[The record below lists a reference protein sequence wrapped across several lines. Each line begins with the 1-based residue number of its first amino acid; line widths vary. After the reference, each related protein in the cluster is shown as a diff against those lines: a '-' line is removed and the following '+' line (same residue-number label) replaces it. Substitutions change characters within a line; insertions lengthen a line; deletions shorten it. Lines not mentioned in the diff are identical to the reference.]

1 MIKGPQLN
9 DKYGVLFV
17 EESRYFVLTGGRG
30 SGKSFAATVFLVL
43 LTYEAGHKILFTRY
57 TMVSASSSIIPEFIE
72 KLELLNV
79 IEDFRIT
86 KDEITNIKTG
96 SSIIFKGIKTASGN
110 QTAAL
115 KSLNGITTFVLDEAE
130 ELIDEDV
137 FDKID
142 QSVRVKTKPNRVILI
157 LNPTTKEHW
166 IYQRFYQNRGIP
178 DMYNGTKENVT
189 FIHTTYEDNIRN
201 LSESFLEQIEDIKK
215 RRPEKYEHQILGG
228 WLNKAEGV
236 IITNWRIGEFNDN
249 YDIIYGQ
256 DFGFSVDPTVL
267 VKLSIDKRGRRIFVK
282 EMYGKTHMSTT
293 EIASW
298 NTRYAGPDLII
309 CDSAEPRLI
318 SEVKLKGCNLKP
330 TIKRAGSIL
339 TGIALLQ
346 DFDIIVDPDSTEIVK
361 ELNNYVW
368 SDSGKQRP
376 VDKWNHRI
384 DAIRYAA
391 QYALAN
397 FSRGSYV
404 IR

>member
-1 MIKGPQLN
+1 MKIPAMHEKYNSFGN
-9 DKYGVLFV
+9 DT
-17 EESRYFVLTGGRG
+17 RYFVLTGGRG

-43 LTYEAGHKILFTRY
+43 LTYERGHKILFTRY
-57 TMVSASSSIIPEFIE
+57 TMTSASSSIIPEFIE
-72 KLELLNV
+72 KLELMDV

-96 SSIIFKGIKTASGN
+96 SSILFKGIKTASGN

-115 KSLNGITTFVLDEAE
+115 KSLNAITTFVLDEAE

-142 QSVRVKTKPNRVILI
+142 QSVRVKDKPNRVMLI

-166 IYQRFYQNRGIP
+166 IYGRFYENRGIP
-178 DMYNGTKENVT
+178 DKFNGIKDNVT
-189 FIHTTYEDNIRN
+189 FIHTTYKDNLKN
-201 LSESFLEQIEDIKK
+201 LSESFLTQIEDIRT

-228 WLNKAEGV
+228 WLNRAEGV
-236 IITNWRIGEFNDN
+236 IFTNWRLGQFNDA
-249 YDIIYGQ
+249 YDILYGQ

-267 VKLSIDKRGRRIFVK
+267 VKLSVDRKGRRIFIK
-282 EMYGKTHMSTT
+282 EMYGKAGMSTT

-298 NTRYAGPDLII
+298 NTRYAGPELII

-318 SEVKLKGCNLKP
+318 SEVRLRGCNLKP
-330 TIKRAGSIL
+330 TVKKAGSIL
-339 TGIALLQ
+339 SGIGLLQ
-346 DFDIIVDPDSTEIVK
+346 DFDLIIDPDSPEIVK

-368 SDSGKQRP
+368 SDTGKQRP
-376 VDKWNHRI
+376 VDRWNHRI

-391 QYALAN
+391 QYALVN
-397 FSRGSYV
+397 FTRGSYV
-404 IR
+404 VR

>member
-1 MIKGPQLN
+1 MKIPAMHEKYNSFGN
-9 DKYGVLFV
+9 DT
-17 EESRYFVLTGGRG
+17 RYFVLTGGRG

-43 LTYEAGHKILFTRY
+43 LTYERGHKILFTRY
-57 TMVSASSSIIPEFIE
+57 TMTSASSSIIPEFIE
-72 KLELLNV
+72 KLELMDV

-96 SSIIFKGIKTASGN
+96 SSILFKGIKTASGN

-115 KSLNGITTFVLDEAE
+115 KSLNAITTFVLDEAE

-142 QSVRVKTKPNRVILI
+142 QSVRVKDKPNRVMLI

-166 IYQRFYQNRGIP
+166 IYGRFYENRGIP
-178 DMYNGTKENVT
+178 DKFNGIKDNVT
-189 FIHTTYEDNIRN
+189 FIHTTYIDNIKN
-201 LSESFLEQIEDIKK
+201 LSESFLTQIEDIRT

-228 WLNKAEGV
+228 WLNRAEGV
-236 IITNWRIGEFNDN
+236 IFTNWRIGQFNDG
-249 YDIIYGQ
+249 YDILYGQ

-267 VKLSIDKRGRRIFVK
+267 VKLSVDRKGRRIFIK
-282 EMYGKTHMSTT
+282 EMYGKAGMSTT

-298 NTRYAGPDLII
+298 NTRYAGPELII

-318 SEVKLKGCNLKP
+318 SEVRLKGCNLKP
-330 TIKRAGSIL
+330 TVKRAGSIL
-339 TGIALLQ
+339 SGIGLLQ
-346 DFDIIVDPDSTEIVK
+346 DFDLIIDPDSPEIVK

-368 SDSGKQRP
+368 SDTGKQRP
-376 VDKWNHRI
+376 VDRWNHRI

-391 QYALAN
+391 QYALVN
-397 FSRGSYV
+397 FTRGSYV
-404 IR
+404 VR

>member
-1 MIKGPQLN
+1 MKIPAMHEKYNSFGN
-9 DKYGVLFV
+9 DT
-17 EESRYFVLTGGRG
+17 RYFVLTGGRG

-43 LTYEAGHKILFTRY
+43 LTYERGHKILFTRY
-57 TMVSASSSIIPEFIE
+57 TMTSASSSIIPEFIE
-72 KLELLNV
+72 KLELMDV

-96 SSIIFKGIKTASGN
+96 SSILFKGIKTASGN

-115 KSLNGITTFVLDEAE
+115 KSLNAITTFVLDEAE

-142 QSVRVKTKPNRVILI
+142 QSVRVKDKPNRVMLI

-166 IYQRFYQNRGIP
+166 IYGRFYENRGIP
-178 DMYNGTKENVT
+178 DKFNGIKDNVT
-189 FIHTTYEDNIRN
+189 FIHTTYIDNIKN
-201 LSESFLEQIEDIKK
+201 LSESFLTQIEDIRT

-228 WLNKAEGV
+228 WLNRAEGV
-236 IITNWRIGEFNDN
+236 IFTNWRLGQFNDA
-249 YDIIYGQ
+249 YDILYGQ

-267 VKLSIDKRGRRIFVK
+267 VKLSVDRKGRRIFIK
-282 EMYGKTHMSTT
+282 EMYGKSGMSTT

-298 NTRYAGPDLII
+298 NTRYAGPELII

-318 SEVKLKGCNLKP
+318 SEVRLRGCNLKP
-330 TIKRAGSIL
+330 TVKKAGSIL
-339 TGIALLQ
+339 SGIGLLQ
-346 DFDIIVDPDSTEIVK
+346 DFDLIIDPDSPEIVK

-368 SDSGKQRP
+368 SDTGKQRP
-376 VDKWNHRI
+376 VDRWNHRI

-391 QYALAN
+391 QYALVN
-397 FSRGSYV
+397 FTRGSYV
-404 IR
+404 VR

>member
-1 MIKGPQLN
+1 MKIPAMHEKYNSFGN
-9 DKYGVLFV
+9 DT
-17 EESRYFVLTGGRG
+17 RYFVLTGGRG

-43 LTYEAGHKILFTRY
+43 LTYERGHKILFTRY
-57 TMVSASSSIIPEFIE
+57 TMTSASSSIIPEFIE
-72 KLELLNV
+72 KLELMDV

-96 SSIIFKGIKTASGN
+96 SSILFKGIKTASGN

-115 KSLNGITTFVLDEAE
+115 KSLNAITTFVLDEAE

-142 QSVRVKTKPNRVILI
+142 QSVRVKDKPNRVMLI

-166 IYQRFYQNRGIP
+166 IYGRFYENRGIP
-178 DMYNGTKENVT
+178 DKFNGIKDNVT
-189 FIHTTYEDNIRN
+189 FIHTTYIDNIKN
-201 LSESFLEQIEDIKK
+201 LSESFLIQIDDIRK

-228 WLNKAEGV
+228 WLNRAEGV
-236 IITNWRIGEFNDN
+236 IFTNWRLGQFNDA
-249 YDIIYGQ
+249 YDILYGQ

-267 VKLSIDKRGRRIFVK
+267 VKLSVDRKGRRIFIK
-282 EMYGKTHMSTT
+282 EMYGKAGMSTT

-298 NTRYAGPDLII
+298 NTRYAGPELII

-318 SEVKLKGCNLKP
+318 SEVRLKGCNLKP
-330 TIKRAGSIL
+330 TIKKAGSIL
-339 TGIALLQ
+339 SGIGLLQ
-346 DFDIIVDPDSTEIVK
+346 DFDLIIDPDSPEIVK

-368 SDSGKQRP
+368 SDTGKQRP
-376 VDKWNHRI
+376 VDRWNHRI

-391 QYALAN
+391 QYALVN
-397 FSRGSYV
+397 FTRGSYV
-404 IR
+404 VR

>member
-17 EESRYFVLTGGRG
+17 EKSRYFVLTGGRG

-178 DMYNGTKENVT
+178 DMFNGTKENVT

-249 YDIIYGQ
+249 YDILYGQ

-267 VKLSIDKRGRRIFVK
+267 IKLSIDKKGRRIFVK

-298 NTRYAGPDLII
+298 NTRFAGPDLII

>member
-1 MIKGPQLN
+1 MKIPAMHEKYNSFGN
-9 DKYGVLFV
+9 DT
-17 EESRYFVLTGGRG
+17 RYFVLTGGRG

-43 LTYEAGHKILFTRY
+43 LTYERGHKILFTRY
-57 TMVSASSSIIPEFIE
+57 TMTSASSSIIPEFIE
-72 KLELLNV
+72 KLELMDV

-96 SSIIFKGIKTASGN
+96 SSILFKGIKTASGN

-115 KSLNGITTFVLDEAE
+115 KSLNAITTFVLDEAE

-142 QSVRVKTKPNRVILI
+142 QSVRVKDKPNRVMLI

-166 IYQRFYQNRGIP
+166 IYGRFYENRGIP
-178 DMYNGTKENVT
+178 DKFNGIKDNVT
-189 FIHTTYEDNIRN
+189 FIHTTYIDNIKN
-201 LSESFLEQIEDIKK
+201 LSESFLTQIEDIRT

-228 WLNKAEGV
+228 WLNRAEGV
-236 IITNWRIGEFNDN
+236 IFTNWRIGQFNDG
-249 YDIIYGQ
+249 YDILYGQ

-267 VKLSIDKRGRRIFVK
+267 VKLSVDRKGRRIFIK
-282 EMYGKTHMSTT
+282 EMYGKAGMSTT

-298 NTRYAGPDLII
+298 NTRYAGPELII

-318 SEVKLKGCNLKP
+318 SEVRLRGCNLKP
-330 TIKRAGSIL
+330 TIKKAGSIL
-339 TGIALLQ
+339 SGIGLLQ
-346 DFDIIVDPDSTEIVK
+346 DFDLIIDPDSPEIVK

-368 SDSGKQRP
+368 SDTGKQRP
-376 VDKWNHRI
+376 VDRWNHRI

-391 QYALAN
+391 QYALVN
-397 FSRGSYV
+397 FTRGSYV
-404 IR
+404 VR

>member
-1 MIKGPQLN
+1 MIKSPELN
-9 DKYGVLFV
+9 EKYQALGND
-17 EESRYFVLTGGRG
+17 SRYFVLTGGRG

-43 LTYEAGHKILFTRY
+43 LTYEKGHKILFTRY

-79 IEDFRIT
+79 VEDFRIT

-178 DMYNGTKENVT
+178 DMYNGTKDNVT
-189 FIHTTYEDNIRN
+189 FVHTTYKDNIKN
-201 LSESFLEQIEDIKK
+201 LSDSFLLQIEDIRV

-236 IITNWRIGEFNDN
+236 IITNWKIGEFNDN

-256 DFGFSVDPTVL
+256 DFGFSVDPTTL
-267 VKLSIDKRGRRIFVK
+267 VKLSIDKKGRRIFVK
-282 EMYGKTHMSTT
+282 EMYGKTHMSTS

-298 NTRYAGPDLII
+298 NTRYAGPELII
-309 CDSAEPRLI
+309 CDNAEPRLI
-318 SEVKLKGCNLKP
+318 NEVKQRGCNLKA
-330 TIKRAGSIL
+330 TIKRSGSIL

-346 DFDIIVDPDSTEIVK
+346 DFDLIIDPDSTEIVK

-368 SDSGKQRP
+368 KDSGQQRP

>member
-298 NTRYAGPDLII
+298 NTRFAGPDLII

>member
-1 MIKGPQLN
+1 MKIPAMHEKYNSFGN
-9 DKYGVLFV
+9 DT
-17 EESRYFVLTGGRG
+17 RYFVLTGGRG

-43 LTYEAGHKILFTRY
+43 LTYERGHKILFTRY
-57 TMVSASSSIIPEFIE
+57 TMTSASSSIIPEFIE
-72 KLELLNV
+72 KLELMDV

-96 SSIIFKGIKTASGN
+96 SSILFKGIKTASGN

-115 KSLNGITTFVLDEAE
+115 KSLNAITTFVLDEAE

-142 QSVRVKTKPNRVILI
+142 QSVRVKDKPNRVMLI

-166 IYQRFYQNRGIP
+166 IYGRFYENRGIP
-178 DMYNGTKENVT
+178 DKFNGIKDNVT
-189 FIHTTYEDNIRN
+189 FIHTTYIDNIKN
-201 LSESFLEQIEDIKK
+201 LSESFLIQIDDIRK

-228 WLNKAEGV
+228 WLNRAEGV
-236 IITNWRIGEFNDN
+236 IFTNWRLGQFNDA
-249 YDIIYGQ
+249 YDILYGQ

-267 VKLSIDKRGRRIFVK
+267 VKLSVDRKGRRIFIK
-282 EMYGKTHMSTT
+282 EMYGKSGMSTT

-298 NTRYAGPDLII
+298 NTRYAGPELII

-318 SEVKLKGCNLKP
+318 SEVRLRGCNLKP
-330 TIKRAGSIL
+330 TVKKAGSIL
-339 TGIALLQ
+339 SGIGLLQ
-346 DFDIIVDPDSTEIVK
+346 DFDLIIDPDSPEIVK

-368 SDSGKQRP
+368 SDTGKQRP
-376 VDKWNHRI
+376 VDRWNHRI

-391 QYALAN
+391 QYALVN
-397 FSRGSYV
+397 FTRGSYV
-404 IR
+404 VR

>member
-1 MIKGPQLN
+1 MIKAPELN
-9 DKYGVLFV
+9 EKYQALGND
-17 EESRYFVLTGGRG
+17 SRYFVLTGGRG

-43 LTYEAGHKILFTRY
+43 LTYEKGHKILFTRY

-178 DMYNGTKENVT
+178 DMYNGTKDNVT
-189 FIHTTYEDNIRN
+189 FIHTTYKDNIKN
-201 LSESFLEQIEDIKK
+201 LSESFLMQIEDIRV

-267 VKLSIDKRGRRIFVK
+267 IKLSIDKKGRRIFVK

-298 NTRYAGPDLII
+298 NTRFAGPDLII

>member
-1 MIKGPQLN
+1 MKIPAMHEKYNSFGN
-9 DKYGVLFV
+9 DT
-17 EESRYFVLTGGRG
+17 RYFVLTGGRG

-43 LTYEAGHKILFTRY
+43 LTYERGHKILFTRY
-57 TMVSASSSIIPEFIE
+57 TMTSASSSIIPEFIE
-72 KLELLNV
+72 KLELMNV

-96 SSIIFKGIKTASGN
+96 SSILFKGIKTASGN

-115 KSLNGITTFVLDEAE
+115 KSLNAITTFVLDEAE

-142 QSVRVKTKPNRVILI
+142 QSVRVKDKPNRVMLI

-166 IYQRFYQNRGIP
+166 IYGRFYENRGIP
-178 DMYNGTKENVT
+178 DKFNGIKDNVT
-189 FIHTTYEDNIRN
+189 FIHTTYIDNIKN
-201 LSESFLEQIEDIKK
+201 LSESFLIQIDDIRK

-228 WLNKAEGV
+228 WLNRAEGV
-236 IITNWRIGEFNDN
+236 IFTNWRMGQFNDA
-249 YDIIYGQ
+249 YDILYGQ

-267 VKLSIDKRGRRIFVK
+267 VKLSVDRKGRRIFIK
-282 EMYGKTHMSTT
+282 EMYGKAGMSTT

-298 NTRYAGPDLII
+298 NTRYAGPELII

-318 SEVKLKGCNLKP
+318 SEVRLRGCNLKP
-330 TIKRAGSIL
+330 TVKKAGSIL
-339 TGIALLQ
+339 SGIGLLQ
-346 DFDIIVDPDSTEIVK
+346 DFDLIIDPDSPEIVK

-368 SDSGKQRP
+368 SDTGKQRP
-376 VDKWNHRI
+376 VDRWNHRI

-391 QYALAN
+391 QYALVN
-397 FSRGSYV
+397 FTRGSYV
-404 IR
+404 VR

>member
-1 MIKGPQLN
+1 MKIPAMHEKYNSFGN
-9 DKYGVLFV
+9 DT
-17 EESRYFVLTGGRG
+17 RYFVLTGGRG

-43 LTYEAGHKILFTRY
+43 LTYERGHKILFTRY
-57 TMVSASSSIIPEFIE
+57 TMTSASSSIIPEFIE
-72 KLELLNV
+72 KLELMDV

-96 SSIIFKGIKTASGN
+96 SSILFKGIKTASGN

-115 KSLNGITTFVLDEAE
+115 KSLNAITTFVLDEAE

-142 QSVRVKTKPNRVILI
+142 QSVRVKDKPNRVMLI

-166 IYQRFYQNRGIP
+166 IYGRFYENRGIP
-178 DMYNGTKENVT
+178 DKFNGIKDNVT
-189 FIHTTYEDNIRN
+189 FIHTTYIDNIKN
-201 LSESFLEQIEDIKK
+201 LSESFLTQIEDIRT

-228 WLNKAEGV
+228 WLNRAEGV
-236 IITNWRIGEFNDN
+236 IFTNWRIGQFNDA
-249 YDIIYGQ
+249 YDILYGQ

-267 VKLSIDKRGRRIFVK
+267 VKLSVDRKGRRIFIK
-282 EMYGKTHMSTT
+282 EMYGKVGMSTT

-298 NTRYAGPDLII
+298 NTRYAGPELII

-318 SEVKLKGCNLKP
+318 SEVRLKGCNLKP
-330 TIKRAGSIL
+330 TVKRAGSIL
-339 TGIALLQ
+339 SGIGLLQ
-346 DFDIIVDPDSTEIVK
+346 DFDLIIDPDSQEIVK

-368 SDSGKQRP
+368 SDTGKQRP
-376 VDKWNHRI
+376 VDRWNHRI

-391 QYALAN
+391 QYALVN
-397 FSRGSYV
+397 FTRGSYV
-404 IR
+404 VR

>member
-1 MIKGPQLN
+1 MKIPAMHEKYNSFGN
-9 DKYGVLFV
+9 DT
-17 EESRYFVLTGGRG
+17 RYFVLTGGRG

-43 LTYEAGHKILFTRY
+43 LTYERGHKILFTRY
-57 TMVSASSSIIPEFIE
+57 TMTSASSSIIPEFIE
-72 KLELLNV
+72 KLELMDV

-96 SSIIFKGIKTASGN
+96 SSILFKGIKTASGN

-115 KSLNGITTFVLDEAE
+115 KSLNAITTFVLDEAE

-142 QSVRVKTKPNRVILI
+142 QSVRVKDKPNRVMLI

-166 IYQRFYQNRGIP
+166 IYGRFYENRGIP
-178 DMYNGTKENVT
+178 DKFNGIKDNVT
-189 FIHTTYEDNIRN
+189 FIHTTYIDNIKN
-201 LSESFLEQIEDIKK
+201 LSESFLIQIDDIRK

-228 WLNKAEGV
+228 WLNRAEGV
-236 IITNWRIGEFNDN
+236 IFTNWRLGQFNDA
-249 YDIIYGQ
+249 YDILYGQ

-267 VKLSIDKRGRRIFVK
+267 VKLSVDRKGRRIFIK
-282 EMYGKTHMSTT
+282 EMYGKAGMSTT

-298 NTRYAGPDLII
+298 NTRYAGPELII

-318 SEVKLKGCNLKP
+318 SEVRLKGCNLKP
-330 TIKRAGSIL
+330 TVKRAGSIL
-339 TGIALLQ
+339 SGIGLLQ
-346 DFDIIVDPDSTEIVK
+346 DFDLIIDPDSPEIVK

-368 SDSGKQRP
+368 SDTGKQRP
-376 VDKWNHRI
+376 VDRWNHRI

-391 QYALAN
+391 QYALVN
-397 FSRGSYV
+397 FTRGSYV
-404 IR
+404 VR

>member
-1 MIKGPQLN
+1 MKIPAMHEKYNSFGN
-9 DKYGVLFV
+9 DT
-17 EESRYFVLTGGRG
+17 RYFVLTGGRG

-43 LTYEAGHKILFTRY
+43 LTYERGHKILFTRY
-57 TMVSASSSIIPEFIE
+57 TMTSASSSIIPEFIE
-72 KLELLNV
+72 KLELMDV

-96 SSIIFKGIKTASGN
+96 SSILFKGIKTASGN

-115 KSLNGITTFVLDEAE
+115 KSLNAITTFVLDEAE

-142 QSVRVKTKPNRVILI
+142 QSVRVKDKPNRVMLI

-166 IYQRFYQNRGIP
+166 IYGRFYENRGIP
-178 DMYNGTKENVT
+178 DKFNGIKDNVT
-189 FIHTTYEDNIRN
+189 FIHTTYIDNIKN
-201 LSESFLEQIEDIKK
+201 LSESFLIQIDDIRK

-228 WLNKAEGV
+228 WLNRAEGV
-236 IITNWRIGEFNDN
+236 IFTNWRLGQFNDA
-249 YDIIYGQ
+249 YDILYGQ

-267 VKLSIDKRGRRIFVK
+267 VKLSVDRKGRRIFIK
-282 EMYGKTHMSTT
+282 EMYGKAGMSTT

-298 NTRYAGPDLII
+298 NTRYAGPELII

-318 SEVKLKGCNLKP
+318 SEVRLRGCNLKP
-330 TIKRAGSIL
+330 TIKKAGSIL
-339 TGIALLQ
+339 SGIGLLQ
-346 DFDIIVDPDSTEIVK
+346 DFDLIIDPDSPEIVK

-368 SDSGKQRP
+368 SDTGKQRP
-376 VDKWNHRI
+376 VDRWNHRI

-391 QYALAN
+391 QYALVN
-397 FSRGSYV
+397 LTRGSYV
-404 IR
+404 VR